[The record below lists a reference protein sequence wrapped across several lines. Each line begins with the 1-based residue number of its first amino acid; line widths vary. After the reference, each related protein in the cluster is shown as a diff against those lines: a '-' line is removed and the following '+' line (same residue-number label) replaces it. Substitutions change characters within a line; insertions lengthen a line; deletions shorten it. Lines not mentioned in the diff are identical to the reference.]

1 MSYYNW
7 AEIAKNKTNK
17 ELAQIVKNRNTEISE
32 KVTAALTELQNRG
45 IETDDYS
52 QIIES
57 IKKNEPKLDENSPTL
72 YSQRV
77 IYTFSILFT
86 VIFGGIL
93 FAINLKEVDKKNG
106 IAPVIIFAVIYT
118 ALSVYILEL
127 INSGL
132 PGTVVLAAVG
142 GLVINNLFWNKYI
155 GKNTEYHKK
164 SYTKPL
170 IIALLIFTPLLAL
183 TIWVLFINGV

>member
-1 MSYYNW
+1 M
-7 AEIAKNKTNK
+7 
-17 ELAQIVKNRNTEISE
+17 
-32 KVTAALTELQNRG
+32 TELQNRG
-45 IETDDYS
+45 IETNDYS

-72 YSQRV
+72 YSQKV

-106 IAPVIIFAVIYT
+106 IVPVIIFAVLYT
-118 ALSVYILEL
+118 VLSVYILEL

-142 GLVINNLFWNKYI
+142 ALVINNIFWNKYI
-155 GKNTEYHKK
+155 GKNTKYHKK

-170 IIALLIFTPLLAL
+170 IIALLIFIPLLAL
-183 TIWVLFINGV
+183 TIWVLSINGV

>member
-1 MSYYNW
+1 
-7 AEIAKNKTNK
+7 
-17 ELAQIVKNRNTEISE
+17 
-32 KVTAALTELQNRG
+32 LTELQNRG
-45 IETDDYS
+45 IETNDYS

-72 YSQRV
+72 YSQKV

-106 IAPVIIFAVIYT
+106 IVPVIIFAVLYT
-118 ALSVYILEL
+118 VLSVYILEL

-142 GLVINNLFWNKYI
+142 ALVINNIFWNKYI
-155 GKNTEYHKK
+155 GKNTKYHKK

-170 IIALLIFTPLLAL
+170 IIALLIFIPLLAL
-183 TIWVLFINGV
+183 TIWVLSINGV